1 MPLSIGSSAKPVR
14 LRMSEFDL
22 QEQGEGRFALSG
34 DMSFETANQILKS
47 SESLFQQHTVLEI
60 DLSGVGKA
68 DSAGLALMLEWK
80 AQAGQRDASIQFIEI
95 PKSLLAVAKTSEV
108 SDLI

>member
-1 MPLSIGSSAKPVR
+1 MPSSTGSSAKR
-14 LRMSEFDL
+14 ALLLMSEFDF
-22 QEQGEGRFALSG
+22 QDQGEGRFSLSG

-47 SESLFQQHTVLEI
+47 SEPLLLQHAALEV

-80 AQAGQRDASIQFIEI
+80 AQAARRGAVIQFVAI

>member
-1 MPLSIGSSAKPVR
+1 MRGSSTKPT
-14 LRMSEFDL
+14 LLQMSEFDF
-22 QEQGEGRFALSG
+22 QDQGEGRFSLSG

-47 SESLFQQHTVLEI
+47 SERLFRKHAALEI

-80 AQAGQRDASIQFIEI
+80 AQAGQRGAPIQFIDI
-95 PKSLLAVAKTSEV
+95 PESLLAVAKTSEV
-108 SDLI
+108 SELI

>member
-1 MPLSIGSSAKPVR
+1 
-14 LRMSEFDL
+14 MSEFDL
-22 QEQGEGRFALSG
+22 QDQGEGRFSLSG

-47 SESLFQQHTVLEI
+47 SESLFRQHTALEI

-80 AQAGQRDASIQFIEI
+80 AQAGQRGASIQFIEI

>member
-1 MPLSIGSSAKPVR
+1 MPLSIGSSAKPVQ
-14 LRMSEFDL
+14 LQMSEFDL
-22 QEQGEGRFALSG
+22 QDQGEGRFSLSG
-34 DMSFETANQILKS
+34 DMSFETANQILRS
-47 SESLFQQHTVLEI
+47 SESVFRQHATLEI

-80 AQAGQRDASIQFIEI
+80 AQAGQRGASIQFVEI

>member
-1 MPLSIGSSAKPVR
+1 MQSSTGSSGKLARP
-14 LRMSEFDL
+14 LMSEFDF
-22 QEQGEGRFALSG
+22 QDQGEGRFSLSG

-47 SESLFQQHTVLEI
+47 SEPLFRQHAALEI

-80 AQAGQRDASIQFIEI
+80 AQAGQRGAVIQFVAI

>member
-1 MPLSIGSSAKPVR
+1 
-14 LRMSEFDL
+14 MSEFDF
-22 QEQGEGRFALSG
+22 QDQGEGRFSLSG

-47 SESLFQQHTVLEI
+47 SEPLLRQYAVLEV

-80 AQAGQRDASIQFIEI
+80 AQAAQRGAAIQFIAI
-95 PKSLLAVAKTSEV
+95 PKSLLAVATASEV

>member
-1 MPLSIGSSAKPVR
+1 V
-14 LRMSEFDL
+14 SEFDL
-22 QEQGEGRFALSG
+22 QDQGEGRFALSG

-47 SESLFQQHTVLEI
+47 SESLFRQHAALEI

-80 AQAGQRDASIQFIEI
+80 AQAGQCGASIQFIGI
-95 PKSLLAVAKTSEV
+95 PKSLLAVARTSEV

>member
-1 MPLSIGSSAKPVR
+1 MPLSIGSSAKPVQR
-14 LRMSEFDL
+14 RMSEFDL
-22 QEQGEGRFALSG
+22 QDQGEGRFSLSG

-47 SESLFQQHTVLEI
+47 SEPLFRQHVTLEV

-68 DSAGLALMLEWK
+68 DSAGLALILEWK
-80 AQAGQRDASIQFIEI
+80 AQAGQRGAAIQFVEV
-95 PKSLLAVAKTSEV
+95 PKSLLAIAKTSEV

>member
-1 MPLSIGSSAKPVR
+1 
-14 LRMSEFDL
+14 MSEFDF
-22 QEQGEGRFALSG
+22 QEQGEGRFSLSG

-47 SESLFQQHTVLEI
+47 SEPLFRKHAALEI

-80 AQAGQRDASIQFIEI
+80 AQAGQRGAAIQFVAI
-95 PKSLLAVAKTSEV
+95 PASLLAVAKTSEV

>member
-1 MPLSIGSSAKPVR
+1 
-14 LRMSEFDL
+14 MSDFDF
-22 QEQGEGRFALSG
+22 QDQGDGRFSLSG

-47 SESLFQQHTVLEI
+47 SEPLFRSHATLEI
-60 DLSGVGKA
+60 DLSGVGIA

-80 AQAGQRDASIQFIEI
+80 AQAGKRGALVQFVAVPESI
-95 PKSLLAVAKTSEV
+95 LAVAKTSEV